1 MPKQLAIVTKYFAPY
16 SNVDS
21 NAVYDLICLLLEK
34 DPELDIHIVTSASNY
49 KTNIKLREFDER
61 VLSRTTIHHIKN
73 PAADFDSKFLK
84 LLFGIV
90 EGFRL
95 VKYAKKLN
103 IESVITLTN
112 PALIIFWA
120 LRLLKDRK
128 LIYWSFDLYPDAF
141 VADGLVKETNPIY
154 RWVERMTYKR
164 SPYGILALGDQQFG
178 YLADKFGDRTI
189 RKFLLPCGIHSVR
202 KSKET
207 PIWYHPEKINLAY
220 IGNIG
225 KAHSV
230 EFLKNAVKSA
240 SQKESI
246 HLILS
251 IYGFHA
257 EEIRRFID
265 DQQINNIT
273 ITQSVKQSEMAYV
286 DVHLVSLNHSW
297 THISVP
303 SKAVSAVCSGGAI
316 VFNGSKESDV
326 WQMFIESSSYVTTEL
341 DSIDKVLGA
350 LTVESVQKQRVV
362 SAETAKQLL
371 ATEKETVEELVS
383 AFDTNK

>member
-49 KTNIKLREFDER
+49 RTNIKLQEFDEKI
-61 VLSRTTIHHIKN
+61 LSRTTIHHIKN

-84 LLFGIV
+84 LLFGIF

-95 VKYAKKLN
+95 VRYAKKLN
-103 IESVITLTN
+103 IESIITLTN

-120 LRLLKDRK
+120 LRMLNDRK

-141 VADGLVKETNPIY
+141 VADGLIKETNPIY
-154 RWVERMTYKR
+154 KWVERMTYKK
-164 SPYGILALGDQQFG
+164 SPYGILALGDQQFN
-178 YLADKFGDRTI
+178 YLLNKFGDQSI
-189 RKFLLPCGIHSVR
+189 RKFLLPCGIHSV
-202 KSKET
+202 SKT
-207 PIWYHPEKINLAY
+207 TQPPVWYHPDKINLAY

-230 EFLKNAVKSA
+230 NFLKNAVQSA
-240 SQKESI
+240 SQQESI
-246 HLILS
+246 NLILS
-251 IYGFHA
+251 IYGYHA
-257 EEIRRFID
+257 EEIRNYIE
-265 DQQINNIT
+265 DQNIKNIT
-273 ITQSVKQSEMAYV
+273 ITKSVKQSEMAYV

-316 VFNGSKESDV
+316 IFNGSKESDI
-326 WQMFIESSSYVTTEL
+326 WQMFIESSSYVTTDQNSIEKTL
-341 DSIDKVLGA
+341 DA
-350 LTVESVQKQRVV
+350 LTLESVQKQRAA
-362 SAETAKQLL
+362 SEDTSKQLL
-371 ATEKETVEELVS
+371 TTEKETVEKLISVL
-383 AFDTNK
+383 

>member
-1 MPKQLAIVTKYFAPY
+1 MPKQLAIVTKYFVPY

-21 NAVYDLICLLLEK
+21 NAVYDLICLLLDKEP
-34 DPELDIHIVTSASNY
+34 DLDIQVVTSASDY
-49 KTNIKLREFDER
+49 RTNIKLRNFDENILDR
-61 VLSRTTIHHIKN
+61 ITVHHIKN

-95 VKYAKKLN
+95 IRHAKKLN
-103 IESVITLTN
+103 IESIITLTN

-120 LRLLKDRK
+120 LRMLQNRK

-141 VADGLVKETNPIY
+141 VADGLVKESNSVY
-154 RWVERMTYKR
+154 KLVERWTYNR
-164 SPYGILALGDQQFG
+164 SPYGILALGEGQFD
-178 YLADKFGDRTI
+178 YLAGKFGEKKI
-189 RKFLLPCGIHSVR
+189 KKFILPCGIHNV
-202 KSKET
+202 SKFNQPPE
-207 PIWYHPEKINLAY
+207 WYHPDKINLAY

-230 EFLKNAVKSA
+230 EFLKNAVQSA
-240 SQKESI
+240 SQKEKI
-246 HLILS
+246 NLILS
-251 IYGFHA
+251 IYGYHA
-257 EEIRRFID
+257 DEIRRFIEV
-265 DQQINNIT
+265 QKIKNIT

-316 VFNGSKESDV
+316 VFNGSKESDI
-326 WQMFIESSSYVTTEL
+326 WQMFIESSSYVTTEME
-341 DSIDKVLGA
+341 SIDAVLEG
-350 LTVESVQKQRVV
+350 LTLESVQKQRAA
-362 SAETAKQLL
+362 SGEMSKKLL
-371 ATEKETVEELVS
+371 TIEKETVEELISVII
-383 AFDTNK
+383 